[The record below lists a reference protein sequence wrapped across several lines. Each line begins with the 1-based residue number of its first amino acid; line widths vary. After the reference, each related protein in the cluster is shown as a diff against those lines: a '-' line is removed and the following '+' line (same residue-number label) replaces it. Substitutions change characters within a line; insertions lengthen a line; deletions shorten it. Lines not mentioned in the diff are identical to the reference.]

1 MSGQRRGTT
10 IDGATIHESPLND
23 MRPETLYSVL
33 GLRVD
38 VFVVEQRCAY
48 PELDGRDLDPGAIL
62 LWAERAGD
70 VVATMRLVPESDGAM
85 RIGRVATASSAR
97 SAGLAGELIRRALA
111 LAGPRDVVLDAQSRL
126 EGWYSSF
133 GFVRCGDDFTED
145 GIRHVPMLRRARQPA
160 PQPPA

>member
-1 MSGQRRGTT
+1 
-10 IDGATIHESPLND
+10 

-48 PELDGRDLDPGAIL
+48 PELDGRDLDHGAVL

-70 VVATMRLVPESDGAM
+70 VVATMRLVPEGDGAV
-85 RIGRVATASSAR
+85 RIGRVATAPAAR

-111 LAGPRDVVLDAQSRL
+111 LAGPSHVVLDAQSHL

-133 GFVRCGDDFTED
+133 GFVRCGEEFTED
-145 GIRHVPMLRRARQPA
+145 GIRHVPMCRPA
-160 PQPPA
+160 